1 MTRTRL
7 RPTALATAPLA
18 LLISLLIALAGTGT
32 AAASTATLSGQATL
46 HFGGYPGGSGDNES
60 PGLSNAPCDPGSFC
74 GTGRFAGLGDVMVY
88 LDGDSYGDEV
98 PGTNCVAYKKDEAVV
113 PFDGS
118 GALVLHSTGTA
129 CFLSD
134 GNSAPPGTDFGNPGV
149 YTTTFAIDPTASE
162 GVFAGAT
169 GTGTE
174 TFRSNGDVAQW
185 TFSGTL
191 TVAG

>member
-1 MTRTRL
+1 MSPRT
-7 RPTALATAPLA
+7 TASTLCAAVLA
-18 LLISLLIALAGTGT
+18 LLLGSAAIAGS
-32 AAASTATLSGQATL
+32 AAASTELRGQATL

-60 PGLSNAPCDPGSFC
+60 AGLSNAPCDPDAFC
-74 GTGRFAGLGDVMVY
+74 GTGTFTGLGQVMVY

-98 PGTNCVAYKKDEAVV
+98 PGSNCVAYEKDEAIV
-113 PFDGS
+113 PYDES
-118 GALVLHSTGTA
+118 GVLVLHSTGTA
-129 CFLSD
+129 CFPSD
-134 GNSAPPGTDFGNPGV
+134 ANSAPPGTDFGNPGV
-149 YTTTFAIDPTASE
+149 YTTTFTIDPTASE

-191 TVAG
+191 NLAD